1 MGAGE
6 DNCKKSTSVGEDH
19 SKLLTENEHKKLFGM
34 LKDIKSVLDSLPKS
48 TEEPLPNT
56 NESSQAKNDL
66 PERIEQQVET
76 FNSSVKEAYN
86 LSQKIGEQIGDFN
99 TAIENFSKS
108 IDDKTQELNCATEK
122 FSETVKNIGELNS
135 WQEMFD
141 TFAKNV
147 KTFKET
153 TEHQNTV
160 ELEQLKADKQRL
172 EGDLESVRGELRT
185 KTTELGDKQRELDSV
200 RGQLQTK
207 TADFDAKQRELES
220 VRGEL
225 QTKTAD
231 LDAKQRELES
241 VRGELRTK
249 TTELG
254 DKQRELENVHGE
266 LRTKT
271 AELGDKQRELDSFR
285 GEVKKFEAQAA
296 QANESVQSVKNIFN
310 AYEPVLAALKNCP
323 LFSEYVNEHDL
334 TAGDSKALFR
344 LARKMGETSD
354 FASEIHSIA
363 VEAKKN
369 SKEPMTA
376 AEGIVYKA
384 ISRCYAEI
392 WNIDFDI
399 FICPGE
405 QSTDKPYTTTN
416 FNRSDMINLLDPR
429 DKVSKYAQEV
439 YVPLLRTKNR
449 GLISQARVKA
459 GNDMK

>member
-1 MGAGE
+1 MNGVAA
-6 DNCKKSTSVGEDH
+6 DNCKLLTQKEHEKLFDGLDEIKSTLESL
-19 SKLLTENEHKKLFGM
+19 SKKIEET
-34 LKDIKSVLDSLPKS
+34 LPA
-48 TEEPLPNT
+48 T
-56 NESSQAKNDL
+56 NESPQAKNDL

-76 FNSSVKEAYN
+76 FNSSVKEAYK
-86 LSQKIGEQIGDFN
+86 LSQKIGEQIGNFN
-99 TAIENFSKS
+99 TATENFSNS
-108 IDDKTQELNCATEK
+108 IDGKIQELNRAAEK
-122 FSETVKNIGELNS
+122 FSETVKNTGELQQTLEQFTAQKNPL
-135 WQEMFD
+135 QEMFD
-141 TFAKNV
+141 TFAENV
-147 KTFKET
+147 QTFKET

-160 ELEQLKADKQRL
+160 ELDKLKTDKQRL
-172 EGDLESVRGELRT
+172 EGE
-185 KTTELGDKQRELDSV
+185 
-200 RGQLQTK
+200 LQTK
-207 TADFDAKQRELES
+207 TAALDAKQRELES

-225 QTKTAD
+225 QTKTAA

-241 VRGELRTK
+241 IRGELQTK
-249 TTELG
+249 TAAL
-254 DKQRELENVHGE
+254 DAKQRELESIRGE
-266 LRTKT
+266 LQTKT
-271 AELGDKQRELDSFR
+271 ATLDAKQQELESIR
-285 GEVKKFEAQAA
+285 GELQTKNTDLE
-296 QANESVQSVKNIFN
+296 SVKNIFN

-334 TAGDSKALFR
+334 TKGDSKSLFR
-344 LARKMGETSD
+344 LARTMGETSD

-369 SKEPMTA
+369 SKEPLTA
-376 AEGIVYKA
+376 AEGTVYKA
-384 ISRCYAEI
+384 ISRCYAKI